1 MKYLVLIADID
12 EFNPC
17 KESMGDIVNREYT
30 IKHKIGRAH
39 V

>member
-1 MKYLVLIADID
+1 MKYLILIADID

-17 KESMGDIVNREYT
+17 KESMGDIVKKAYT
-30 IKHKIGRAH
+30 IHE